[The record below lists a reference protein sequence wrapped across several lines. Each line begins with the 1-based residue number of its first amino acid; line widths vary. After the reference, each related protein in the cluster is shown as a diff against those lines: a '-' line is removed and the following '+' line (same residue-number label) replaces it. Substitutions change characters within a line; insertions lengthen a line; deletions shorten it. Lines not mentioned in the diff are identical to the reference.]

1 MARPLPFPPP
11 GFDDLSADEKIDYVQ
26 DLWDRIAAEPDDL
39 PIPDWH
45 LQIVE
50 ERLAAHRNHPEQVVT
65 WEEAE
70 KEILSRLR
78 DRSASR

>member
-1 MARPLPFPPP
+1 MARSLPFPPP

-26 DLWDRIAAEPDDL
+26 NLWDRIAAEPDDL

-50 ERLAAHRNHPEQVVT
+50 ERLAAHRTHPEQVVS

-70 KEILSRLR
+70 KEILSELR
-78 DRSASR
+78 NRTAAR

>member
-26 DLWDRIAAEPDDL
+26 DLWDRIATEPDDL
-39 PIPDWH
+39 PLLDWH

-50 ERLAAHRNHPEQVVT
+50 ERLAAHRDHPEQVVT

-70 KEILSRLR
+70 TEILSRLR
-78 DRSASR
+78 A